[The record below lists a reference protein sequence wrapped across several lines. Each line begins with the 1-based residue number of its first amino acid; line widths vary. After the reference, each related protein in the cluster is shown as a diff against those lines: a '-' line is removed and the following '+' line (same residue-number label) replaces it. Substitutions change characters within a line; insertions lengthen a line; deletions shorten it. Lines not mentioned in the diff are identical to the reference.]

1 VTAYYNEND
10 KYAAQW
16 LRNLIED
23 GLIPW
28 GYVDDRSICD
38 VQPGDLHGY
47 TQCHFF
53 AGLGG
58 WSRALRL
65 AGWPDDRFV
74 WTGSPPCQ
82 PFSVAGKSQGTSDS
96 RHLWPSLSALIR
108 ECRPPIFFGE
118 QVARAIGMGWFDAVA
133 ADLEKENYA
142 VASAVLP
149 ACSVGA
155 PHRRDRLWFVGYSN
169 ESLLRQEREQ
179 RGGELCGAGGDQEE
193 GARGAG
199 NVAHSDSGGQ
209 PVLRFSE
216 HDCLES
222 PPGHLPDRCG
232 ARRWGEGT
240 DVADPS
246 DPDRRS
252 GEWEEKAGARQNGE
266 WRRGSF
272 VGSEG
277 EHAPD
282 TRGEGLSVT
291 ESETLLREGWGQ
303 EGGAVAQCDW
313 WAVEPD
319 VGRVAHGVPSRV
331 GKLRAL
337 GNAIVPQVAEVF
349 IRSVM

>member
-16 LRNLIED
+16 LRNLIAD
-23 GLIPW
+23 GLIPR
-28 GYVDDRSICD
+28 GEVDDRSICD
-38 VQPGDLHGY
+38 VQAGDLAGY

-65 AGWPDDRFV
+65 AGWPDDRPV

-82 PFSVAGKSQGTSDS
+82 PFSVAGKSQGTADS

-155 PHRRDRLWFVGYSN
+155 PHRRDRLWFVGYSTSARQHQGEPG
-169 ESLLRQEREQ
+169 ESGSLRDKAWGEEPER
-179 RGGELCGAGGDQEE
+179 
-193 GARGAG
+193 RGAT
-199 NVAHSDSGGQ
+199 
-209 PVLRFSE
+209 
-216 HDCLES
+216 
-222 PPGHLPDRCG
+222 PD
-232 ARRWGEGT
+232 A
-240 DVADPS
+240 
-246 DPDRRS
+246 
-252 GEWEEKAGARQNGE
+252 
-266 WRRGSF
+266 
-272 VGSEG
+272 
-277 EHAPD
+277 
-282 TRGEGLSVT
+282 RGEGLSVT
-291 ESETLLREGWGQ
+291 ESETLLREGWGE
-303 EGGAVAQCDW
+303 EGGAIAQCDW
-313 WAVEPD
+313 WATEPD
-319 VGRVAHGVPSRV
+319 VGRVANGVPARV